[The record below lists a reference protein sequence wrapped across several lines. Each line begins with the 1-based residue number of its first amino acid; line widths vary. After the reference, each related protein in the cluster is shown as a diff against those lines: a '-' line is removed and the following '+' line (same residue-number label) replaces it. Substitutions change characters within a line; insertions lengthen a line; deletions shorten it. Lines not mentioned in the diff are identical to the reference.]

1 MGDLSEIQKKEI
13 VIQAKK
19 ELEERSLEGLE
30 LIEKIWDCSEK
41 YAAEK
46 KAENNVF
53 VFDLDEFSQ
62 KYELDKERILE
73 IFPKGKDLTTI
84 YNRIYGTLKIPG
96 VKVEFKGLSGP
107 VEISEK
113 SIFREFCKDR
123 NLVFSDIKNLH
134 AINYKIEDEA
144 GFVKDLKPI
153 AAYTR
158 PKIENVTYF
167 NGREFETQKK
177 LLIKDNEVDLTDE
190 INYFDD
196 FISAVKPSGN
206 FNYIKYLEEYSEIF
220 DYILQR
226 YDDKN
231 KVIKRTIAFGYYG
244 TDKIILNGW
253 ESQRES
259 LRAKDFKKMLSMKY
273 KKEEIRSILELLK
286 NYLGKEDF
294 TKIIFEYSLASL
306 FRYDLLNTKKLDK
319 FSYLLIIGKQGIGK
333 TARMNIV
340 FNKLLL
346 NTTNTYSNDD
356 LKGSISKIAKEQ
368 YVNLPMWFDE
378 LREFPDRLVDMLKQ
392 IGTNKESVITRGNKE
407 TEKDDYTFLLR
418 RPFIISTNQFK
429 VLDPALMD
437 RFIVLS
443 AYDYELINNEE
454 IGKELLDEMPK
465 LGAYIYRNIEKI
477 KEHID
482 TLKFD
487 PSRESADD
495 NVIMIG
501 REIAK
506 FMFNEFELEYEPSK
520 KVVYGNS
527 NIYTSKDTIKK
538 AVIKEVLKLSEWVE
552 AGVKHNILDY
562 IAEPEGAEYFLGV
575 KQLEK
580 YGIYIKKDKIDNYN
594 ILLTAKGLNFVEL
607 AENGIK
613 TLAEFNAHGFEVKAT
628 RITGSHK
635 PQKAVWIPITEE
647 FTEHPD
653 DQRIGELIVD
663 TLKECLEEKEAAHES
678 DITLRLELTHGIPAE
693 KSIELLEH
701 MVGNIVSKPKE
712 YMYKFIENPI
722 QEKLE

>member
-1 MGDLSEIQKKEI
+1 MGNLSEIQKKEI
-13 VIQAKK
+13 VIQAKQ
-19 ELEERSLEGLE
+19 ELEERRVKRIELLE
-30 LIEKIWDCSEK
+30 KVWQFSEK

-46 KAENNVF
+46 QVENNIF

-62 KYELDKERILE
+62 KYELDNDEILE
-73 IFPKGKDLTTI
+73 LYPEGSDLTTI

-220 DYILQR
+220 DYILKR

-477 KEHID
+477 KEHVN
-482 TLKFD
+482 TLNFD
-487 PSRESADD
+487 PSRENAND

-506 FMFNEFELEYEPSK
+506 FIFKEFELEYEPSK
-520 KVVYGNS
+520 KVVYGNN
-527 NIYTSKDTIKK
+527 NIYTSKDMIKK
-538 AVIKEVLKLSEWVE
+538 TIIKEVLKLSEWVE
-552 AGVKHNILDY
+552 AGVKHNIL
-562 IAEPEGAEYFLGV
+562 V
-575 KQLEK
+575 
-580 YGIYIKKDKIDNYN
+580 
-594 ILLTAKGLNFVEL
+594 TA
-607 AENGIK
+607 
-613 TLAEFNAHGFEVKAT
+613 
-628 RITGSHK
+628 
-635 PQKAVWIPITEE
+635 
-647 FTEHPD
+647 
-653 DQRIGELIVD
+653 
-663 TLKECLEEKEAAHES
+663 
-678 DITLRLELTHGIPAE
+678 
-693 KSIELLEH
+693 
-701 MVGNIVSKPKE
+701 
-712 YMYKFIENPI
+712 
-722 QEKLE
+722 

>member
-1 MGDLSEIQKKEI
+1 MGNLSEIQKKEI
-13 VIQAKK
+13 VIQAKQ
-19 ELEERSLEGLE
+19 ELEERRVKRIELLE
-30 LIEKIWDCSEK
+30 KVWQFSEK

-46 KAENNVF
+46 QVENNIF

-62 KYELDKERILE
+62 KYELDNDEILE
-73 IFPKGKDLTTI
+73 LYPEGSDLTTI
-84 YNRIYGTLKIPG
+84 YDKIYRTLKIPG
-96 VKVEFKGLSGP
+96 VKVEFKGLSGR

-113 SIFREFCKDR
+113 SIFRELCKDG

-177 LLIKDNEVDLTDE
+177 LLIKDKEVDLTDE

-196 FISAVKPSGN
+196 FIGAVKPSGN

-220 DYILQR
+220 DYILKR

-340 FNKLLL
+340 FNRLLL

-378 LREFPDRLVDMLKQ
+378 LKEFPERLVDMLKQ
-392 IGTNKESVITRGNKE
+392 MGTGKEAVITRGNKDM
-407 TEKDDYTFLLR
+407 EKDDYTFLLR
-418 RPFIISTNQFK
+418 RPFIMSTNHFK
-429 VLDPALMD
+429 EFDPALVD

-454 IGKELLDEMPK
+454 IGNELLDEMPK

-477 KEHID
+477 KEHVN
-482 TLKFD
+482 TLNFD
-487 PSRESADD
+487 PSRENAND

-506 FMFNEFELEYEPSK
+506 FIFKEFELEYEPSK
-520 KVVYGNS
+520 KVVYGNN
-527 NIYTSKDTIKK
+527 NIYTSKDMIKK
-538 AVIKEVLKLSEWVE
+538 TIIKEVLKLSEWVE

-562 IAEPEGAEYFLGV
+562 IAEPEGADYILGV

-580 YGIYIKKDKIDNYN
+580 YGIYIKKDRLENHYVAI
-594 ILLTAKGLNFVEL
+594 TAKGLNFIEMNEIKV
-607 AENGIK
+607 K
-613 TLAEFNAHGFEVKAT
+613 TLAEFGAHGFELKTT
-628 RITGSHK
+628 RFSGINK

-647 FTEHPD
+647 FSEHPD

-663 TLKECLEEKEAAHES
+663 TLKECLEEKDAAHES

-693 KSIELLEH
+693 KSIELLEN
-701 MVGNIVSKPKE
+701 MVGNIVVKPKE